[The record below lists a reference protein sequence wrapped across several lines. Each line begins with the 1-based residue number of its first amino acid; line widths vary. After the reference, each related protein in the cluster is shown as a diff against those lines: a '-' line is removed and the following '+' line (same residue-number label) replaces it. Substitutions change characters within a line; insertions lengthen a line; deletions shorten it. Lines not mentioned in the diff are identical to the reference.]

1 MKIHESAIV
10 DKNAII
16 EEGVE
21 IGPFSQIL
29 GKVKIGKGTKI
40 GSNVIIEGKV
50 TIGENNIIYHFA
62 CIGFLPQDVKYK
74 GEESEVIIGNNNII
88 REFVTIHRA
97 SGEGEKTVV
106 GDNCFLMAY
115 VHLAHNVKIGNNI
128 IIANGTQLA
137 GYVEI
142 HDNAFLSGG
151 VLVHQFCRIGKYAMI
166 RGRARLGLD
175 VVPYVIADGV
185 ENTEVKGLN
194 VVGLK
199 RAGFTPERMKI
210 LKEVYRI
217 LFRQNLNTS
226 QALEILERDY
236 SQYDDV
242 KYLIEF
248 IKNSKR
254 GIGK

>member
-21 IGPFSQIL
+21 IGPFSKIS

-40 GSNVIIEGKV
+40 GSNVIIEGNVK
-50 TIGENNIIYHFA
+50 IGENNIIYHFA
-62 CIGFLPQDVKYK
+62 CIGFPPQDLKYK
-74 GEESEVIIGNNNII
+74 GEETEIIIGNNNII

-97 SGEGEKTVV
+97 SGEGEKTIV

-115 VHLAHNVKIGNNI
+115 VHLAHNVKIGNNV
-128 IIANGTQLA
+128 IIANTTQLA
-137 GYVEI
+137 GHVEI

-151 VLVHQFCRIGKYAMI
+151 VLIHQFCRIGKYAMI

-185 ENTEVKGLN
+185 ENTEIKGLN
-194 VVGLK
+194 IVGLR
-199 RAGFTPERMKI
+199 RAGFNDERIKI
-210 LKEVYRI
+210 LKEAYRI

-226 QALEILERDY
+226 QALEILEKDY
-236 SQYDDV
+236 SQYDDI

-248 IKNSKR
+248 IKSSKR

>member
-21 IGPFSQIL
+21 IGPFSKIS

-40 GSNVIIEGKV
+40 GSNVIIEGNVK
-50 TIGENNIIYHFA
+50 IGENNIIYHFA
-62 CIGFLPQDVKYK
+62 CIGFPPQDLKYK
-74 GEESEVIIGNNNII
+74 GEETEIIIGNNNII

-97 SGEGEKTVV
+97 SGEGEKTIV

-115 VHLAHNVKIGNNI
+115 VHLAHNVKIGNNV
-128 IIANGTQLA
+128 IIANTTQLA
-137 GYVEI
+137 GHVEI

-151 VLVHQFCRIGKYAMI
+151 VLIHQFCRIGKYAMI

-175 VVPYVIADGV
+175 VVPYVIADGI
-185 ENTEVKGLN
+185 ENTEIKGLN
-194 VVGLK
+194 IVGLK
-199 RAGFTPERMKI
+199 RAGFTEERIKI
-210 LKEVYRI
+210 LKEVYKI

-226 QALEILERDY
+226 QALEILEKDY
-236 SQYDDV
+236 SQYDDI